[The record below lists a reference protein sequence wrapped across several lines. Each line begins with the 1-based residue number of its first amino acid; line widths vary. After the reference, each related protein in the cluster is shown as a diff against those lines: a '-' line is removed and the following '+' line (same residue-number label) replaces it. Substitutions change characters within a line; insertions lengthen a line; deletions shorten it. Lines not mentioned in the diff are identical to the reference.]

1 MKYSTRLRAWVLA
14 LVALSLTTYGV
25 VIAATDKLPGAS
37 AHDPLALQGYPPSTA
52 KITISLQTSSGF
64 SATADVGVDFANDVL
79 SGTATTSALPTGLT
93 FYWSGSRLNATVT
106 GTGAW
111 FALHTPIPSLYG
123 YSLEVTKP
131 DIALISGF
139 SSETIRR
146 AGSQTTYVFT
156 SQHSSLQMPFGA
168 PGIKDG
174 TVTWSIT
181 TGSQGEITGTTLVAV
196 SGGVTT
202 TLHLVVDAYN
212 VKIHPDVPAGN
223 VTVVA
228 PSQVLNILSSLSG
241 SGISLPSG
249 LWRFL

>member
-1 MKYSTRLRAWVLA
+1 
-14 LVALSLTTYGV
+14 
-25 VIAATDKLPGAS
+25 
-37 AHDPLALQGYPPSTA
+37 
-52 KITISLQTSSGF
+52 
-64 SATADVGVDFANDVL
+64 
-79 SGTATTSALPTGLT
+79 
-93 FYWSGSRLNATVT
+93 
-106 GTGAW
+106 
-111 FALHTPIPSLYG
+111 
-123 YSLEVTKP
+123 
-131 DIALISGF
+131 
-139 SSETIRR
+139 
-146 AGSQTTYVFT
+146 
-156 SQHSSLQMPFGA
+156 MPFGA

-228 PSQVLNILSSLSG
+228 PSQVLSILSSLSG